1 MHFGQKDTE
10 DDSVRITI
18 FWQVR
23 PLHLKGVSF
32 FTFPSSLSF
41 LSDSTFESEEDKD
54 EDEVD
59 AAAAASSPTP
69 SPLSFTTFAND
80 DTEAVAAVEV
90 ARVVDEAVGMGGK
103 TPSSPAPRPPPAFF
117 AVVDFADDDDIVAGF
132 FF

>member
-41 LSDSTFESEEDKD
+41 SSDSTFVSEEDKD
-54 EDEVD
+54 EDEAD
-59 AAAAASSPTP
+59 AAAASSLIP
-69 SPLSFTTFAND
+69 SPFSFTTFAD
-80 DTEAVAAVEV
+80 DDAVEV
-90 ARVVDEAVGMGGK
+90 ARVVDEAVGMGGGK
-103 TPSSPAPRPPPAFF
+103 SSSSPAPRPPPTSFTVA
-117 AVVDFADDDDIVAGF
+117 DFAADDIF
-132 FF
+132 KI